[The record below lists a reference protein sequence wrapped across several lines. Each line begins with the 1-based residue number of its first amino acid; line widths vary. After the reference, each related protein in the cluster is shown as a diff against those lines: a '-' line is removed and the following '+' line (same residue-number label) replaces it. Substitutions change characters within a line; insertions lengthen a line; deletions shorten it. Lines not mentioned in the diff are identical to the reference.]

1 MRLRSFGFASGS
13 LIALRVQLG
22 DDPPNLGFS
31 RIFSRIKAHPALPVT
46 RPQKPIGGF
55 CQAH

>member
-46 RPQKPIGGF
+46 RPQ
-55 CQAH
+55 